1 MSFLFLKMKDVKNDD
16 HFQTSLLDDS
26 YKYKIEKAVCEYLN
40 KNKNLL
46 KVQIS
51 LKGISF
57 YIRVVVIET
66 KILNCPQTFSY

>member
-1 MSFLFLKMKDVKNDD
+1 MKDVKNDD

-57 YIRVVVIET
+57 
-66 KILNCPQTFSY
+66 